1 MTFYPLP
8 TISIRIVFVYVSGNA
23 YILESD
29 IDIVRCCGL
38 ISGWT
43 FYPINKGSLK
53 FVVWRSIGVDG
64 YREVVGT
71 NSVNVSGKNIQNS
84 YHGYKEVVAL
94 NLSMYQ
100 VRSYKLVTMVTER
113 WSALTLSMCR
123 VKSYNLV
130 TTVTERS

>member
-8 TISIRIVFVYVSGNA
+8 TISIRIVFVYVLGNA

-38 ISGWT
+38 ISTWT

-71 NSVNVSGKNIQNS
+71 NSVNVSGKIVQNS
-84 YHGYKEVVAL
+84 YHGYRKVVGT
-94 NLSMYQ
+94 NS
-100 VRSYKLVTMVTER
+100 VNVSGKIIPNSYHGYRKVVSTNSVNV
-113 WSALTLSMCR
+113 SGKI
-123 VKSYNLV
+123 V
-130 TTVTERS
+130 